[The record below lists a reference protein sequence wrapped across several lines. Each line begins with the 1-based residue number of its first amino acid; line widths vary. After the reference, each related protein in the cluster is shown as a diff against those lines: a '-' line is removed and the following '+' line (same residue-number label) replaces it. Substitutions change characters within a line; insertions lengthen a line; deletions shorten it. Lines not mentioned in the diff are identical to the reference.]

1 MHLYP
6 HNGINGIDK
15 LLTLPVIH
23 SCEPMLEREVD
34 KHAAVVD
41 LFKIGELVAQQF
53 PGINIVLH
61 DSAFGTVNDC
71 ILFFVTEK
79 QPTTDDCG
87 TKVFTSTQML
97 L

>member
-1 MHLYP
+1 M
-6 HNGINGIDK
+6 
-15 LLTLPVIH
+15 LTLPVIH
-23 SCEPMLEREVD
+23 SCEPMLKREVD

-61 DSAFGTVNDC
+61 DAAFGTVNDC

-79 QPTTDDCG
+79 HADDG
-87 TKVFTSTQML
+87 
-97 L
+97 